1 MESTFREF
9 RCERVVNRGKN
20 PVFAGWFVNLS
31 DTRAFKG
38 AAARVS
44 VPTGSTMIRVIV
56 VEDEMLTRRA
66 VALGL
71 REQNFEVYE
80 AGDALAC
87 KALLRQQ
94 RVEAIVLDIG
104 LPGIDGL
111 SLIAQLREQAD
122 IAILIMTRR
131 GAPEARIEALD
142 LGADDYLVKPV
153 HHGELAA
160 RIRSVMR
167 RRYPMRGRRK
177 RLGRWLIDLEARSVA
192 AGELMAP
199 LTRGEFEIM
208 ACLIEANSKIVSREE
223 LLSAVSRRPMDSDM
237 RSVDTLVSRLR
248 RKLGDDTETPNLI
261 VTAPGFGYRLGIAVE
276 EA

>member
-1 MESTFREF
+1 VLSTDARFFARWGATVNLYRNSPF
-9 RCERVVNRGKN
+9 KHPVARVK
-20 PVFAGWFVNLS
+20 VFAGV
-31 DTRAFKG
+31 D
-38 AAARVS
+38 
-44 VPTGSTMIRVIV
+44 MIRVVV
-56 VEDEMLTRRA
+56 VEDETFTRRA
-66 VALGL
+66 IALGL

-80 AGDALAC
+80 ASDASAC

-94 RVEAIVLDIG
+94 RVEAVVVDIG
-104 LPGIDGL
+104 LPGADGL
-111 SLIAQLREQAD
+111 SLLRELREQAD
-122 IAILIMTRR
+122 IAILVVTRR
-131 GAPEARIEALD
+131 SAPEFRIEALD

-177 RLGRWLIDLEARSVA
+177 RIGRWLVDLEARRAVSGDVT
-192 AGELMAP
+192 AP

-208 ACLIEANSKIVSREE
+208 ACLIEANSKIVSREG
-223 LLSAVSRRPMDSDM
+223 LLSAVSRRPMDSDL

-248 RKLGDDTETPNLI
+248 RKLGDDTEEPQLI
-261 VTAPGFGYRLGIAVE
+261 VTAPGFGYRLGIAIE

>member
-1 MESTFREF
+1 
-9 RCERVVNRGKN
+9 
-20 PVFAGWFVNLS
+20 
-31 DTRAFKG
+31 
-38 AAARVS
+38 
-44 VPTGSTMIRVIV
+44 MIRVIV
-56 VEDEMLTRRA
+56 VEDETLTRRA
-66 VALGL
+66 IALGL
-71 REQNFEVYE
+71 REQNFEVME
-80 AGDALAC
+80 AADALAC

-94 RVEAIVLDIG
+94 RVEAIVLDVG
-104 LPGIDGL
+104 LPGLNGL
-111 SLIAQLREQAD
+111 SLVKELREQAD
-122 IAILIMTRR
+122 LAILIVTRR

-167 RRYPMRGRRK
+167 RRSPMRGRRK
-177 RLGRWLIDLEARSVA
+177 RLGRWLVDLEARSAVSGDLTA
-192 AGELMAP
+192 T

-208 ACLIEANSKIVSREE
+208 TCLIEANSKIVSREG
-223 LLSAVSRRPMDSDM
+223 LLSAISRRPMDSDL

-248 RKLGDDTETPNLI
+248 RKLGDDTDEPNLI